1 MKKITFSIAA
11 LLLATSL
18 HASDKQFQKASEVS
32 VQELL
37 SAQKQYNQT
46 IVRIS
51 DERMPLAAELN
62 ELEAEA
68 KQLREEKK
76 EVLSKADTVT
86 YSLDILKDK
95 VKKLE
100 DTNAYMTN
108 LLNDY
113 ANRFNTQINQAEIPV
128 YSDIINDALTSKES
142 GDDLVEQFK
151 TQMIVL
157 KTSFARLNKV
167 IGGCILDGD
176 ATLESGEKISG
187 SFAVLGPISYFY
199 SANKDA
205 AGLAYMIAGSDTP
218 HVYDLP
224 SSKEGI
230 KSLTSK
236 GEGSVAVDASL
247 GEAQEFENEQ
257 DTLGEEIAKGGF
269 VMYPILGLAGICV
282 IIIIIKL
289 VQFLGVK
296 EARQKDLETIIGA
309 LRDGRKDDAVAYA
322 KRVKGPVGE
331 LLQVAVNNC
340 DQDKEVIEE
349 MLYEV
354 IINNQPK
361 MERMLTFIAVTAA
374 VAPLFGL
381 LGTVTG
387 MIRTF
392 KMITVVG
399 TGDAGSL
406 SGGISEALITTK
418 WGLIIAIPTLLFHA
432 MLSRTARG
440 VIGSMEQAAVGFIN
454 GISDDE

>member
-1 MKKITFSIAA
+1 
-11 LLLATSL
+11 
-18 HASDKQFQKASEVS
+18 
-32 VQELL
+32 
-37 SAQKQYNQT
+37 
-46 IVRIS
+46 
-51 DERMPLAAELN
+51 
-62 ELEAEA
+62 
-68 KQLREEKK
+68 
-76 EVLSKADTVT
+76 
-86 YSLDILKDK
+86 
-95 VKKLE
+95 
-100 DTNAYMTN
+100 MTN

-113 ANRFNTQINQAEIPV
+113 ANRFNTQVNQAEVPLYEEV
-128 YSDIINDALTSKES
+128 INNALTAKEN
-142 GDDLVEQFK
+142 GEDLVDQF
-151 TQMIVL
+151 TSQLAVL
-157 KTSFARLNKV
+157 KTSFARLDDV
-167 IGGCILDGD
+167 IGGRIIDGE
-176 ATLESGEKISG
+176 ATLQGGVKAEGK
-187 SFAVLGPISYFY
+187 FAVMGPLSYFY
-199 SANKDA
+199 NAENDA

-218 HVYDLP
+218 HIYPLP
-224 SSKEGI
+224 QSKEGI
-230 KSLTSK
+230 KNLTSK

-247 GEAQEFENEQ
+247 GEAQKFENEQ

-269 VMYPILGLAGICV
+269 VMYPILGLAGVCV

-289 VQFLGVK
+289 IQFLGVK

-309 LRDGRKDDAVAYA
+309 LRDGRQDDAVAYA

-331 LLQVAVNNC
+331 LLQVAVNNSN
-340 DQDKEVIEE
+340 QDKEVIEE

-454 GISDDE
+454 GISDEE